1 MTDPVR
7 VMVGLGHALRA
18 ARVPA
23 TPDRVTH
30 AVRAVA
36 ALDPGRRDDVYWAGR
51 SSLCA
56 SRDDI
61 ARYDEVFAACY
72 DADQP
77 PMHQTRR
84 NALLRVVPVALA
96 DPGLPPDDDA
106 GEEGAAA
113 QLLRAAASTA
123 EVLRHKDIA
132 SLVDPERDALNRALA
147 TLSMRPEHRRS
158 RRRRAATTGAVDPAR
173 TARAMLATGGEVAVL
188 AHRRRRSRPRTVVLL
203 VDVSGS
209 MATYADA
216 LLRFAHAA
224 GRTDPLA
231 GRQAG
236 RTDPMAGRQAG
247 RTEVFAVG
255 TRLTRLSDEL
265 GVRDPGSAMAAVAG
279 AIPDWGGGTRLGAGL
294 GEFLDRYGRRGM
306 ARGAVVVI
314 LSDGWERDDPDRLGA
329 QMARLSRL
337 AHRVVWANPR
347 KGHQGYAPVAVGM
360 AAALPYVDDFVA
372 GHSLAALTELASAV
386 AGERARRGAGHA

>member
-1 MTDPVR
+1 MRTRRGVMTDPVR

-18 ARVPA
+18 AGVPA

-84 NALLRVVPVALA
+84 NTLLRVVPVALA

-113 QLLRAAASTA
+113 QLLRTAASTA

-132 SLVDPERDALNRALA
+132 SLADPERDALNRALA

-224 GRTDPLA
+224 GRTDP
-231 GRQAG
+231 
-236 RTDPMAGRQAG
+236 MAGRQAG

-265 GVRDPGSAMAAVAG
+265 GVRDPDSAMAAVAG

-347 KGHQGYAPVAVGM
+347 KGHQGYAPVAGGM